1 MLARR
6 RRNSDNRRT
15 QVENVITVRALEK
28 SYGDVKAVKG
38 IDFDVEKGSL
48 FAFLGINGAG
58 KSTTI
63 NMLCTLLKPDGGEA
77 KICGHDL
84 IRDAQIIR
92 SKIGVVFQGSVL
104 DKRLTVLENL
114 TSRAAFYGIFGKD
127 CKRRIA
133 QLDDI
138 LGLQELLSRPYGKL
152 SGGQRRR
159 VDLARGLINTPQL
172 LFLDEPTTGLDPQT
186 RKTVWDAVQRLRAG
200 GLSVFLTTHY
210 MEEADGADDV
220 VIIDGG
226 SIAAKGTPVQLKNRY
241 SSDYLKIYSERTA
254 ELDALVEGR
263 DFEYESGCYKVSM
276 RGSADAKAFLL
287 AAEQVKD
294 FEVVKGNMD
303 DVFLNVTGKRLSAG
317 GDAE

>member
-1 MLARR
+1 M
-6 RRNSDNRRT
+6 
-15 QVENVITVRALEK
+15 EKVITVRALEK

-84 IRDAQIIR
+84 IRDAQTIR

-138 LGLQELLSRPYGKL
+138 LDLHELLPRPYGKL

-186 RKTVWDAVQRLRAG
+186 RKTVWDAVQRLREG

-226 SIAAKGTPVQLKNRY
+226 SIAAKGTPVQLKNQY
-241 SSDYLKIYSERTA
+241 SSDYLKIYNERTE
-254 ELDALVEGR
+254 ELDALVDGR
-263 DFEYESGCYKVSM
+263 DFEYENGCYKVSM
-276 RGSADAKAFLL
+276 RDSADAKAFLL

-303 DVFLNVTGKRLSAG
+303 DVFLNVTGKRLGAD
-317 GDAE
+317 GDAD